1 MVVEHH
7 GGPKRL
13 ARFSVV
19 IAPPRSMYF
28 VFGMIAALTLVIGE
42 FGSLVPAV
50 VMAFGFVLLWITVTD
65 EANRL
70 EASIMAAA
78 ADAARELEGDRHVV
92 GTASVLGQEAD
103 IEQPQ
108 AGEE

>member
-1 MVVEHH
+1 
-7 GGPKRL
+7 
-13 ARFSVV
+13 
-19 IAPPRSMYF
+19 
-28 VFGMIAALTLVIGE
+28 
-42 FGSLVPAV
+42 
-50 VMAFGFVLLWITVTD
+50 MAFGFVLLWITVTD

-70 EASIMAAA
+70 EASIKAAA